1 MKIGG
6 DDRPDWIIERRWQ
19 SFAEEIGIAYK
30 LVLQRLVYMKEAVL
44 DVATQLIQ
52 DTNLKQNQCS
62 IYDDIHKIIQQ
73 RRTKITNS
81 LTAAKDEASE
91 S

>member
-1 MKIGG
+1 MRIGG
-6 DDRPDWIIERRWQ
+6 DDRPDWITERRWQ

-30 LVLQRLVYMKEAVL
+30 LVLQRLVYLKEAVL

-52 DTNLKQNQCS
+52 DANLKQNHCN
-62 IYDDIHKIIQQ
+62 IYDDIYKIIQQ
-73 RRTKITNS
+73 RSTKITHS
-81 LTAAKDEASE
+81 LNAAKDEASA